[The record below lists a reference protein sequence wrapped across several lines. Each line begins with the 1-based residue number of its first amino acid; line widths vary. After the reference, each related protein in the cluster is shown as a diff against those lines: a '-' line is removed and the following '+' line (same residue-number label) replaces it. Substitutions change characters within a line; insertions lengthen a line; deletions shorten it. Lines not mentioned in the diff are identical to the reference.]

1 MVKKSYM
8 LFSIKDRYYAV
19 NVDYIQEII
28 NSVKILDIPRKKDYC
43 EGIISLRGEILPIIN
58 GRKIFNIEKPNLK
71 DDETVIILKN
81 KEDYFGL
88 LVEKVIDVLK
98 IREDEFL
105 EANAKNNIQGII
117 KSNEKLY
124 KFKNYTVIVL
134 DINFFD
140 KI

>member
-1 MVKKSYM
+1 MIKKSYM

-28 NSVKILDIPRKKDYC
+28 TSVKIVDIPRKKDYC
-43 EGIISLRGEILPIIN
+43 DGIISLRGEILPIIN
-58 GRKIFNIEKPNLK
+58 GRKIFNIEKSNLK
-71 DDETVIILKN
+71 TDKTVIILKN

-105 EANAKNNIQGII
+105 KANAKNNIQGII

-124 KFKNYTVIVL
+124 KFKNYTVVVL